1 MPRALDD
8 LVAALSSLPGIG
20 KKSATRLAFFLLKRP
35 PEESAELAARIVK
48 ARQALKPCKNCGNLA
63 EDELCDIC
71 SEKSR
76 DQAIICVVEESSD
89 LQAIE
94 STGEYKGLYHVLGG
108 ALSPLDGIGPDEL
121 NLESLKARV
130 DKGAREII
138 LATNPSTEGE
148 ATASYIKSMLK
159 NSGVKIS
166 RIARG
171 LPAGGSLE
179 FADKTTLSRAMENR
193 TTMK

>member
-1 MPRALDD
+1 MPKSLDD
-8 LVAALSSLPGIG
+8 LVEALASLPGIG
-20 KKSATRLAFFLLKRP
+20 KKSATRMAFHLLKRP
-35 PEESAELAARIVK
+35 AEESAELASRIVH
-48 ARQALKPCKNCGNLA
+48 ARENLRPCNNCGNLA
-63 EDELCDIC
+63 ESQLCDIC
-71 SEKSR
+71 SNSTR
-76 DQAIICVVEESSD
+76 DLSLICVVEESSD
-89 LQAIE
+89 LQALE
-94 STGEYKGLYHVLGG
+94 STGEYRGLYHVLGG

-121 NLESLKARV
+121 NLESLKQRAASGV
-130 DKGAREII
+130 REVI

-148 ATASYIKSMLK
+148 ATASYIMSFLRDT
-159 NSGVKIS
+159 GVKIS